1 MRHYEQLIE
10 QANNATKAYDEG
22 KPYMSDLEWDR
33 LYWEIDLW
41 EKTHGIALSHSPT
54 QQIHYKVVN
63 KLSKVEHSYPMLSLD
78 KTKSLSEL
86 NEFCGNRSAFLS
98 LKLDGLTCR
107 LTYLGGR
114 LVRAETRGD
123 GKIGEDITHN
133 AMVIRSIPKRV
144 PLLDNLIVDGE
155 IICMDYDF
163 VPFCNEYANS
173 RNFAAGSIRL
183 LDSKECE
190 KRNLTFVAWEVVE
203 GFENEN
209 NAAERLIN
217 LSKYDFHIV
226 PFKTVIKGMI
236 TEEVIDSMKTIAAIN
251 GYPIDGL
258 VAKLDDITYGR
269 SLGMTAHHR
278 RDGLAFKF
286 FDESMPTL
294 LQDIEWSMGRTGV
307 LTPIAI
313 FNEIEL
319 MGSTVSRASLHN
331 VSIMKELLGYAH
343 KNQPIMIFKA
353 NEIIPQV
360 SEAENKEYQ
369 GFNYYQDK
377 PIFSIPTQCPICGG
391 DLDLSCEVNTE
402 VLRCNNPS
410 CEGKLINKLDHF
422 CGKSGLDIKGL
433 SKATLEKLIDWGWVN
448 CFADLFKLKDYE
460 ANWKLKSGFGEASVR
475 KILNAIEEARTNST
489 HEAFISAIGIPMIG
503 KTMVKELMKNGIT
516 TYNQLRSM
524 VDDKFDFSQFN
535 GFGYEKSDSLLKFKY
550 YDADTAYHEMQL
562 VIPEA
567 VEKKEQTLEGKS
579 IVITGSL
586 KKFKNRAQLQ
596 EVIEAAGG
604 KVVGSISKNTS
615 YLINNDVD
623 STSSKNQAAK
633 KLGIP
638 IISEE
643 KFLEII

>member
-63 KLSKVEHSYPMLSLD
+63 ELSKVEHYYPMLSLD

-163 VPFCNEYANS
+163 VPFCSEYANS

-258 VAKLDDITYGR
+258 VAKLDDIAYGR

-286 FDESMPTL
+286 FDESVPTKL
-294 LQDIEWSMGRTGV
+294 IDIEWTMGRTGV
-307 LTPIAI
+307 LTPVAI
-313 FNEIEL
+313 FEPIEIE
-319 MGSTVSRASLHN
+319 GSTVERASLHN
-331 VSIMKELLGYAH
+331 ISILKETLHGFGW
-343 KNQPIMIFKA
+343 KGQQVNVFKA
-353 NEIIPQV
+353 NMIIPQI
-360 SEAENKEYQ
+360 SSAEEDDDTTKEY
-369 GFNYYQDK
+369 FEY
-377 PIFSIPTQCPICGG
+377 PHICPICGKATAIRA
-391 DLDLSCEVNTE
+391 ENTTT
-402 VLRCNNPS
+402 VLACQNEA

-433 SKATLEKLIDWGWVN
+433 SKATLEKLIDWGWVLS
-448 CFADLFKLKDYE
+448 FADLFKLKDYKE
-460 ANWKLKSGFGEASVR
+460 VWKTKPGFGQASVS
-475 KILNAIEEARTNST
+475 KILNAIEEARVNST
-489 HEAFISAIGIPMIG
+489 HEVFISAIGIPMIG
-503 KTMVKELMKNGIT
+503 KTMVKELMKNGII

-643 KFLEII
+643 KFLELI